1 MLTSEMLARF
11 IKSKRAAGASER
23 TIRWYRSLIG
33 QFAIW
38 VDDQPEQEIDV
49 DVMEAYLVHL
59 RNERPLASASI
70 ASAARAI
77 RTFFNFCVA
86 KRLMTTNPMNEI
98 RLMKVDPKEPR
109 RATREEVDILLSE
122 IPVND
127 WIGLRDYLIIHVLF
141 FCGLRVGELV
151 RLEASHFDLAQEILH
166 IPGGKTGAGMVPL
179 LQEVIEAFM
188 AYTTH
193 RPKTD
198 EQKLFLSSDG
208 HGQPIGPLTEHGV
221 RHMIRRRCKEV
232 GIRHLNPHAMR
243 HGLAMH
249 LLNDKRVD
257 ASLVQKILRHSDIKT
272 TTNFYARWLIGAVA
286 DEYKARMRR

>member
-1 MLTSEMLARF
+1 MTVDEMLTRF

-23 TIRWYRSLIG
+23 TLRWYRSLIG
-33 QFAIW
+33 QFVTW
-38 VDDQPEQEIDV
+38 LNGQPDQVIDV
-49 DVMEAYLVHL
+49 DVMEAYLVQL
-59 RNERPLASASI
+59 RSGPLASASV

-86 KRLMTTNPMNEI
+86 KRLMDVNPMNEI
-98 RLMKVDPKEPR
+98 KLMKVDPHEPR
-109 RATREEVDILLSE
+109 RATRDEVDTLLRA

-141 FCGLRVGELV
+141 FGGLRVGELV

-188 AYTTH
+188 AYMTH
-193 RPKTD
+193 RPKSND
-198 EQKLFLSSDG
+198 PKLFLSSDG
-208 HGQPIGPLTEHGV
+208 HAAPIGPLTEHGV
-221 RHMIRRRCKEV
+221 RHMLRRRCIEAE
-232 GIRHLNPHAMR
+232 IRHLNPHAMR

-257 ASLVQKILRHSDIKT
+257 ASLVQKILRHADIKT
-272 TTNFYARWLIGAVA
+272 TTSFYARWLIGAVA
-286 DEYKARMRR
+286 DEYRSKMRR